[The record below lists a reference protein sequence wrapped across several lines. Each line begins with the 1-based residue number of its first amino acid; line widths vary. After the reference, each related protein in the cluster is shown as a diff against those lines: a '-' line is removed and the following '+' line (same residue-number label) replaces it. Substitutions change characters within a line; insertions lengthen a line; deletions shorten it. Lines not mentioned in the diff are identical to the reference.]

1 MFLKD
6 QVFFY
11 SFTFLSI
18 FCLYFFILNFLILK
32 DFGHVDRLFIIRNM
46 KDLGSQWTIVDYD
59 RNVHNV
65 TYNMNIHTPM
75 ITQGW
80 NDLISFYA
88 DESDK
93 LVVFKYFGNSS
104 FQLHVSKRVCDST
117 LKANF
122 FNHLSIRRPLHTSN
136 LKHFEVQLSTYY
148 CRANHLVS
156 FIFLGLFI
164 YMDS

>member
-1 MFLKD
+1 M
-6 QVFFY
+6 
-11 SFTFLSI
+11 
-18 FCLYFFILNFLILK
+18 K

-80 NDLISFYA
+80 NNLISFYA

-148 CRANHLVS
+148 CRASHLVS

-164 YMDS
+164 YMAS

>member
-1 MFLKD
+1 
-6 QVFFY
+6 
-11 SFTFLSI
+11 
-18 FCLYFFILNFLILK
+18 LK
-32 DFGHVDRLFIIRNM
+32 DFGHVDRLFIIRNW

-88 DESDK
+88 DQSDK
-93 LVVFKYFGNSS
+93 LIVFKYFENSS
-104 FQLHVSKRVCDST
+104 FQLHVSKRACDST

-122 FNHLSIRRPLHTSN
+122 FNTLSIRRPLHMSN
-136 LKHFEVQLSTYY
+136 LIHFEVELSTYY
-148 CRANHLVS
+148 CQASHLVS
-156 FIFLGLFI
+156 FNFFFI
-164 YMDS
+164 YLHGFLISKIFYPFFCNI